1 MIRSSRF
8 VAAAMLSVVAAP
20 GQAHHPDQALPANAL
35 SVSGEKAPAEGD
47 KVKSDRKIDESL
59 ARRIIVAPSTDG
71 RSHVAREDVIPR
83 NKGTGIRLTN
93 LWLAPA
99 TPLAKDSHDLQG
111 FVPFTMQQ
119 LREPL
124 YAITLVE
131 YPVGTGK
138 ADPGMHSTATVDH
151 FYVIEGEIILV
162 LEKGEAALRAGDVA
176 VVQGAVHGWRNDGAR
191 PARLLFFTLPT
202 R

>member
-8 VAAAMLSVVAAP
+8 VAAATLLVAAAP
-20 GQAHHPDQALPANAL
+20 GQAHHPNHSVLDNAPSISGENAL
-35 SVSGEKAPAEGD
+35 TRGD
-47 KVKSDRKIDESL
+47 KVKSDRKIDGSL
-59 ARRIIVAPSTDG
+59 SRRVIAAPSADG
-71 RSHVAREDVIPR
+71 RSHVAREDAIP
-83 NKGTGIRLTN
+83 NNEGTGIRLTN

-99 TPLAKDSHDLQG
+99 TPLSRDSHDLQG

-138 ADPGMHSTATVDH
+138 ADPGMHSTSTVDH
-151 FYVIEGEIILV
+151 FYVIHGEIVLV

-176 VVQGAVHGWRNDGAR
+176 IVQGAVHGWRNDGAR